1 MKGFLSRALAT
12 VALTLCVLPIAAQT
26 TPTYSD
32 ETVISFLGSPTKAV
46 GPGSDLTSEY
56 LMSLLNENAKKYVK
70 SFEWNNIKT
79 LPHDDEEKDGSKIGV
94 QIESTNGG
102 TVGYITINFN
112 DGFIANAGRV
122 ILYGGRGTA
131 IRDEL
136 SSHDGHNVE
145 IDAIVNNELPV
156 ALGAAG
162 NAIKFE
168 FNFKRPTIAF
178 KEWFSQLT
186 IDPSLS
192 NYSSKHY
199 KNPCYK
205 ILRTKGTETS
215 FPLKSIKFTVKPS
228 DAQNDGFALHGIK
241 ILHNGF
247 VENDINTGVEE
258 IAQENGAVE
267 YFDLYGRRLADKPT
281 QGLFIEKRGS
291 KVTKLL
297 AR

>member
-12 VALTLCVLPIAAQT
+12 VALTLCALPIAAQT

-32 ETVISFLGSPTKAV
+32 ETVISFLGKTTSGV

-56 LMSLLNENAKKYVK
+56 LMSLLDENGKKYVE
-70 SFEWNNIKT
+70 SIEWNSIRT
-79 LPHDDEEKDGSKIGV
+79 FPDVPSAPSKIGL
-94 QIESTNGG
+94 QIEYLNNIA
-102 TVGYITINFN
+102 GYITLNFKKAAT
-112 DGFIANAGRV
+112 FNAGR
-122 ILYGGRGTA
+122 IYLFGG
-131 IRDEL
+131 L
-136 SSHDGHNVE
+136 S
-145 IDAIVNNELPV
+145 NNAPGKTTLQAYANFGENDQQVL
-156 ALGAAG
+156 ALGNVG
-162 NAIKFE
+162 NPIYFDQKF
-168 FNFKRPTIAF
+168 KTVR
-178 KEWFSQLT
+178 
-186 IDPSLS
+186 SLE
-192 NYSSKHY
+192 NLIEEMKKSSSSIY
-199 KNPCYK
+199 VNSYFR
-205 ILRTKGTETS
+205 IIRTPEAEKQ
-215 FPLKSIKFTVKPS
+215 FPLRSLTLKVEPTSNMGI
-228 DAQNDGFALHGIK
+228 ALHGIK